1 MPDVAKSSRGRK
13 SCPVHFFHEE
23 DGRLE
28 RRALVCAMQFFQS
41 SVVKCFCAGAGH
53 GDGVHILTGPI
64 YVCGADA
71 GDVLQ
76 VNST

>member
-1 MPDVAKSSRGRK
+1 MHSVNQQDR
-13 SCPVHFFHEE
+13 
-23 DGRLE
+23 RLE
-28 RRALVCAMQFFQS
+28 RRALVWAVQFFQS